1 MKDNILKQGV
11 IYYLLKVDKNVNP
24 KNYEPC
30 SFEQWKMLRDLEP
43 SKFGN
48 DYDFYVKLKED
59 QFKQEQ
65 ERRENCSL
73 DLHSVMYSLYDSDI
87 DSTRDNINK
96 IESNIL
102 FKEWVKPETIE
113 IIKNTLNKS

>member
-1 MKDNILKQGV
+1 MKDNISKQGV
-11 IYYLLKVDKNVNP
+11 IFYLLKVDKDVNP

-65 ERRENCSL
+65 KNRENCSL
-73 DLHSVMYSLYDSDI
+73 ELHSVMYSLYDSDI